1 MRKAISLFLLFLLTW
16 PPLALAGTPP
26 LTEATPI
33 PGLRQVFARVVFQ
46 NSARLLG
53 TLQNAFRNHVNVGP
67 KNPLVREEIECALAK
82 LCAGFVQD
90 MMLNPPSVLT
100 PDDVKGLPDA
110 LAHYRAREAEWCRPP
125 PGAPSNRGAELVA
138 LFIKRNTEGM
148 PQARTVTEKYSARA
162 EKVKGADL
170 TARDVALAVAVAL
183 AIAAKEAVPLPVP

>member
-1 MRKAISLFLLFLLTW
+1 MRRAVSLFLLSLLLW
-16 PPLALAGTPP
+16 SPLVSAATPP

-33 PGLRQVFARVVFQ
+33 PGLRQVFARTVFQ

-67 KNPLVREEIECALAK
+67 KNPLTREEIECGLAR
-82 LCAGFVQD
+82 LAAGFVQD

-100 PDDVKGLPDA
+100 PDDIKGLPDA
-110 LAHYRAREAEWCRPP
+110 LAHYRAREEEWCRNP
-125 PGAPSNRGAELVA
+125 PGAPSNRGAELVK

-148 PQARTVTEKYSARA
+148 PQARTMTEKYSARA
-162 EKVKGADL
+162 EEVKGADL

-183 AIAAKEAVPLPVP
+183 AIAAKEAVPLPIP